1 MQNFWNSPNNYKFLI
16 NDEDY
21 VRWLRK
27 SPFHDRKLHLSNK
40 NNFKQAF
47 FLNFVVICTFFS
59 LWNLLIKMKSS
70 SKWITISRF
79 DIGTHFLSKNLR
91 KFHQSI
97 EKWSMEL
104 IKNFVFFFSIVFF
117 CQFVWQILAWML
129 KIQFDNRFVYWHFL
143 CVWHSVF
150 GEMVAKK

>member
-104 IKNFVFFFSIVFF
+104 IKNFVFFFSICMTNIGMDAKNPIWQSIRLLTFF
-117 CQFVWQILAWML
+117 VCLTFSFWWNGCK
-129 KIQFDNRFVYWHFL
+129 KINV
-143 CVWHSVF
+143 
-150 GEMVAKK
+150 